1 MNKKTKDILL
11 YALGGIVVLMALV
24 IIVGLFKVEVYES
37 NKDLFNISAGIILG
51 SFTQVISFFFGSSQG
66 SKDKTE
72 KMATGNNSPID

>member
-11 YALGGIVVLMALV
+11 YALGGTVVLMALV
-24 IIVGLFKVEVYES
+24 IIIGLFKVEVYDS

-51 SFTQVISFFFGSSQG
+51 SFTQVVSFFFGSSQG

-72 KMATGNNSPID
+72 KMATNTTNI